1 MVGNGASTSG
11 DPLQDN
17 MVGVSTKLSWFSFMK
32 VRGDVEGFYLVDM
45 LLHPMQSLPLIQK
58 PCIQITVLTDLLA
71 GQKPEGPNAVV
82 EIDENDI
89 VP

>member
-1 MVGNGASTSG
+1 
-11 DPLQDN
+11 
-17 MVGVSTKLSWFSFMK
+17 
-32 VRGDVEGFYLVDM
+32 M